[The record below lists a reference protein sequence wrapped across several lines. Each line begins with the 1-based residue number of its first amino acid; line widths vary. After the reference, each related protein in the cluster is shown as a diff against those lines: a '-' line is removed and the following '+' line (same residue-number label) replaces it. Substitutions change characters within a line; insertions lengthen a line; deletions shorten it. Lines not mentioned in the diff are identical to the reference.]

1 MLSFFTTIL
10 IASFVGFLTLLKLS
24 YVKTPQYKSKIIS
37 GFGGEF
43 RRSTQAGLS
52 WKIPFLERVVYAVDL
67 TLQTSEFDVN
77 IKTQNDNFIDVPVQ
91 IHYEIADPIKS
102 ARLPDVEKRKSVMQ
116 ALAQNVIRSHFA
128 EGDLQRIF
136 ISRTEMAVNVQGELA
151 KNMLDYG
158 LSIRDVVVDN
168 PKLPT
173 ELKDSMQGVVIADRK
188 MEAARKNAEA
198 AKVTMVAQAEGEQA
212 LLTAKALGEKARLM
226 AQAEGEGA
234 IRIAQAQAEKTARLL
249 LGEGVGGEQMAIAE
263 GFEKSV
269 ENMKKAG
276 ITGKDA
282 MDYLMQT
289 NTLQYGKQNIEA
301 ISTAYSRIPNALL
314 IADVLNPSQYVG
326 KGNIVSELPLSP
338 SGVGGGSHD
347 IKELMK
353 IIAAMET
360 VRPLLQASP
369 VPSTERQDS
378 ENGSSLVS

>member
-1 MLSFFTTIL
+1 MLAFFTTIL
-10 IASFVGFLTLLKLS
+10 IASFAGCCILFKLS
-24 YVKTPQYKSKIIS
+24 YVKTPQYKSKIIG

-43 RRSTQAGLS
+43 KRSTEAGLS
-52 WKIPFLERVVYAVDL
+52 WKTPILERVVDEVDL
-67 TLQTSEFDVN
+67 TLQASEFDVN

-102 ARLPDVEKRKSVMQ
+102 ARLPEGRRKSVMQ

-136 ISRTEMAVNVQGELA
+136 ASRTEMAINVQKELA
-151 KNMLDYG
+151 KSMLDYG
-158 LSIRDVVVDN
+158 LLIRDVVVDN
-168 PKLPT
+168 PKLPV
-173 ELKDSMQGVVIADRK
+173 ELRDSMQGVVIADRK
-188 MEAARKNAEA
+188 MEAAKKNAEA
-198 AKVTMVAQAEGEQA
+198 VKVTMVAQAEGEQA

-234 IRIAQAQAEKTARLL
+234 IRVAQAQAEKTARLL
-249 LGEGVGGEQMAIAE
+249 LGEGVSGEQMAIAE

-276 ITGKDA
+276 ITGREA

-347 IKELMK
+347 LKELMK

-360 VRPLLQASP
+360 VRPLLQANP
-369 VPSTERQDS
+369 APSLERQNS
-378 ENGSSLVS
+378 GNGSGHVS

>member
-1 MLSFFTTIL
+1 
-10 IASFVGFLTLLKLS
+10 
-24 YVKTPQYKSKIIS
+24 
-37 GFGGEF
+37 
-43 RRSTQAGLS
+43 
-52 WKIPFLERVVYAVDL
+52 
-67 TLQTSEFDVN
+67 
-77 IKTQNDNFIDVPVQ
+77 
-91 IHYEIADPIKS
+91 
-102 ARLPDVEKRKSVMQ
+102 MQ

-136 ISRTEMAVNVQGELA
+136 ASRTEMAINVQNELA
-151 KNMLDYG
+151 KSMLDYG
-158 LSIRDVVVDN
+158 LFIRDVVVDN
-168 PKLPT
+168 PKLPM
-173 ELKDSMQGVVIADRK
+173 ELRDSMQGVVIADRK
-188 MEAARKNAEA
+188 MEAAKKNAEA
-198 AKVTMVAQAEGEQA
+198 VKVTMVAQAEGEQA

-234 IRIAQAQAEKTARLL
+234 IRVAQARAEKTARLL

-276 ITGKDA
+276 ISGKDA

-347 IKELMK
+347 LKELMK

-360 VRPLLQASP
+360 VRPLLQANP
-369 VPSTERQDS
+369 TPSLERHDS
-378 ENGSSLVS
+378 GNGSGLVS

>member
-1 MLSFFTTIL
+1 MLTFFITIL
-10 IASFVGFLTLLKLS
+10 IASFVGFSILFKLS
-24 YVKTPQYKSKIIS
+24 YVKTPQYKSKIIA

-43 RRSTQAGLS
+43 KRATEAGLS
-52 WKIPFLERVVYAVDL
+52 WKTPILEQVVDEVDL
-67 TLQTSEFDVN
+67 TLQASEFDVN

-91 IHYEIADPIKS
+91 IHYEIADPLKS
-102 ARLPDVEKRKSVMQ
+102 ARLPEGRRKSVMQ

-136 ISRTEMAVNVQGELA
+136 ASRTEMAINVQNELA
-151 KNMLDYG
+151 KSMLDYG
-158 LSIRDVVVDN
+158 LFIRDVVVDN
-168 PKLPT
+168 PKLPM
-173 ELKDSMQGVVIADRK
+173 ELRDSMQGVVIADRK
-188 MEAARKNAEA
+188 MEAAKKNAEA
-198 AKVTMVAQAEGEQA
+198 VKVTMVAQAEGEQA

-234 IRIAQAQAEKTARLL
+234 IRVAQAQAEKTARLL

-276 ITGKDA
+276 ISGKDA

-347 IKELMK
+347 LKELIK

-360 VRPLLQASP
+360 VRPLLQANP
-369 VPSTERQDS
+369 APSLERHNS
-378 ENGSSLVS
+378 GNGSGLVS

>member
-1 MLSFFTTIL
+1 MLAFFITIL
-10 IASFVGFLTLLKLS
+10 TASFVGFCILVKLS
-24 YVKTPQYKSKIIS
+24 YVQTPQYKSKIIA

-43 RRSTQAGLS
+43 KRATEAGLS
-52 WKIPFLERVVYAVDL
+52 WKTPILERVVNEVDL
-67 TLQTSEFDVN
+67 TLQAFEFDVN

-91 IHYEIADPIKS
+91 IHYEIADPLKA
-102 ARLPDVEKRKSVMQ
+102 ARLPEERRKSVMQ

-136 ISRTEMAVNVQGELA
+136 ASRTEMAINVQNELA
-151 KNMLDYG
+151 KSMLDYG
-158 LSIRDVVVDN
+158 LFIRDVVVDN
-168 PKLPT
+168 PKLPM
-173 ELKDSMQGVVIADRK
+173 ELRDSMQGVVIADRK
-188 MEAARKNAEA
+188 MEAAKKNAEA
-198 AKVTMVAQAEGEQA
+198 VKVTMVAQAEGEQA

-234 IRIAQAQAEKTARLL
+234 IRVAQAQAEKTARLL

-276 ITGKDA
+276 ISGKDA

-289 NTLQYGKQNIEA
+289 NILQYGKQNIEA

-347 IKELMK
+347 LKELMK

-360 VRPLLQASP
+360 VRPLLQANP
-369 VPSTERQDS
+369 APSLERHDS
-378 ENGSSLVS
+378 GNGSGLVS

>member
-1 MLSFFTTIL
+1 MLAFFTAIL
-10 IASFVGFLTLLKLS
+10 IASFVGSCILFKLS
-24 YVKTPQYKSKIIS
+24 YVKTPQYKSKIIA
-37 GFGGEF
+37 GFGGDFKRATE
-43 RRSTQAGLS
+43 AGLS
-52 WKIPFLERVVYAVDL
+52 WKTPILERVVNEVDL
-67 TLQTSEFDVN
+67 TLQASEFDVN

-102 ARLPDVEKRKSVMQ
+102 ARLPEGRRKSVMQ

-136 ISRTEMAVNVQGELA
+136 ASRTEIAINVQNELA
-151 KNMLDYG
+151 KSMLDYG
-158 LSIRDVVVDN
+158 LFIRDVVVDN
-168 PKLPT
+168 PKLPM
-173 ELKDSMQGVVIADRK
+173 ELRDSMQGVVIADRK
-188 MEAARKNAEA
+188 MEAAKKNAEA
-198 AKVTMVAQAEGEQA
+198 VKVTMVAQAEGEQA

-234 IRIAQAQAEKTARLL
+234 IRVAQAKAEKTARLL

-276 ITGKDA
+276 ISGKDA

-347 IKELMK
+347 LKELMK

-360 VRPLLQASP
+360 VRPLLQANP
-369 VPSTERQDS
+369 APSLERHDS
-378 ENGSSLVS
+378 GNGSGLVS